1 MEISIKITAVCDLKD
16 AAVDHLNM
24 TLLSIGIGMN
34 GWLWSLY
41 NNNLLSDLNY
51 FLGLYVAA
59 NPHLSAQPQMRT
71 SHSSAVAAP
80 LMT

>member
-1 MEISIKITAVCDLKD
+1 MEISIKITAVCDQKD
-16 AAVDHLNM
+16 EAVDHLNI

-34 GWLWSLY
+34 GWLLSLY
-41 NNNLLSDLNY
+41 DNKVLSDLNY

-59 NPHLSAQPQMRT
+59 NPNLSAQPQMRT
-71 SHSSAVAAP
+71 SHSNAVTAP